1 MSWIASVQN
10 KNDPKWIEKE
20 FDTEEDAYYYAY
32 QFPRW
37 EVFHS

>member
-10 KNDPKWIEKE
+10 KNDPEWKE